1 MQSQDAEAHYYPI
14 FRHTDAPDET
24 TLRHFPS
31 STGPPIIGRNSNT
44 LDIRVI
50 VFDYPCKT
58 GSVPE
63 QTHPLSLSLSLEPIF
78 SIPLFRFEL
87 ICGRGTKVI
96 SADIFIFYVPF
107 IRSLTRRIFS
117 ILKNG
122 RIFNIN
128 TRIFL
133 LAMEG
138 QYLSGVIFFIPF
150 FFYRSR
156 DTDISVAYLSIV
168 CCYLERS
175 IFFSIRGIACNLLSK
190 RNVQTFVKN
199 DRRISIERYD
209 VLLH

>member
-1 MQSQDAEAHYYPI
+1 M
-14 FRHTDAPDET
+14 

-63 QTHPLSLSLSLEPIF
+63 QTHLLSLSLEPIF

-175 IFFSIRGIACNLLSK
+175 IFFFQYA
-190 RNVQTFVKN
+190 
-199 DRRISIERYD
+199 
-209 VLLH
+209 VLRVTC